1 MRLGTLTHRR
11 KRWIGLAAALG
22 LLVLAGLP
30 AGAGPLREV
39 ELEDGSVLQAEVVAM
54 KDGVYTLKSE
64 AMGQIN
70 VDESAIRAIRSPG
83 SAKAPTPTPESRA
96 AAPPAS
102 PGQPDVEEMRQ
113 SMMGNVLSNPNLM
126 GMIFALRNDPQVQEV
141 LQDPEVMEMVMS
153 GDLQGLRNNPK
164 FRKLMENPNIQ
175 SLTEE
180 MTE

>member
-1 MRLGTLTHRR
+1 MRLGTLTRGW
-11 KRWIGLAAALG
+11 KKWMGLAAALG

-39 ELEDGSVLQAEVVAM
+39 VLEDGSVLQAEVVAM

-70 VDESAIRAIRSPG
+70 VDESAIRAIRAPG
-83 SAKAPTPTPESRA
+83 SEPAAPGTSESGA
-96 AAPPAS
+96 AAPSAS
-102 PGQPDVEEMRQ
+102 PEPPDMAGMRQ
-113 SMMGNVLSNPNLM
+113 SMMGNVMSNPNLM

-141 LQDPEVMEMVMS
+141 LQDPEVMEMVMA
-153 GDLQGLRNNPK
+153 GDLQGLRDNPK

-175 SLTEE
+175 SLTDE